1 MNIFLDII
9 APRSELIE
17 DLENTSNLSYNNTNR
32 IITIIGTVIIL
43 LVILTV
49 GFIKIK
55 NKNENKQ

>member
-9 APRSELIE
+9 APRNELIE
-17 DLENTSNLSYNNTNR
+17 DLENTSNVIYNNTNR

>member
-17 DLENTSNLSYNNTNR
+17 DLENTSNVIYNNTNR